1 MEIRKVQ
8 LTGKSTYTVSLPKTW
23 ANKVG
28 LHERA
33 QVTLSP
39 LPDGSIRVIPREQAK
54 TQKRKIYKIDT
65 FFGDALARQIIAIY
79 IAGYEM
85 IELKAERISSE
96 QRKIIR
102 DLTYRLIGTEIVEE
116 TAKSVVIQD
125 LLNPTELPVK
135 KALRRIHLIVES
147 MHMDAIKSL
156 ITDDAD
162 LANDV
167 IQRDGDVD
175 RLYLLIIKRLKK
187 MTESPYI
194 EGSDISTEDGLE
206 FYLAASSLERIAD
219 HAHKIAKSVLM
230 LSGNTIPDELLDDI
244 KVANDMSNKIVG
256 LAVDAFFKLDIALS
270 EESIQLKSKQ
280 TEILDR
286 LDKAI
291 FHLEAQLAVPLGTVV
306 DSMDRVGDYGVNIA
320 EVALDLAIAKSQ

>member
-28 LHERA
+28 LREKA

-39 LPDGSIRVIPREQAK
+39 LPDGSIRVAPREQAK
-54 TQKRKIYKIDT
+54 PQKRKIYKIDT
-65 FFGDALARQIIAIY
+65 FFGDALARQIIGIY
-79 IAGYEM
+79 IAGYEI
-85 IELKAERISSE
+85 IELKADRITSE

-102 DLTYRLIGTEIVEE
+102 DMTYRLIGTEIVEE

-156 ITDDAD
+156 IKDDAD

-194 EGSDISTEDGLE
+194 EGSDVSTEDGLE
-206 FYLAASSLERIAD
+206 YYLAASSLERIAD
-219 HAHKIAKSVLM
+219 HAHKIAKSALM
-230 LSGNTIPDELLDDI
+230 LSGNTVPEELFGDI

-256 LAVDAFFKLDIALS
+256 LAVDAFFKLDITLA

-286 LDKAI
+286 LDKSALR
-291 FHLEAQLAVPLGTVV
+291 LEAQLAVLLGTVI

-320 EVALDLAIAKSQ
+320 EVALDLTIAKSL

>member
-28 LHERA
+28 LRERA

-39 LPDGSIRVIPREQAK
+39 LPDGSIRVIPGEQGK
-54 TQKRKIYKIDT
+54 TQKRKIYKIDA

-79 IAGYEM
+79 IAGYEI
-85 IELKAERISSE
+85 IELKAERIRSE
-96 QRKIIR
+96 QRKTIR
-102 DLTYRLIGTEIVEE
+102 DLTHRLIGTEIVEE

-135 KALRRIHLIVES
+135 KALRRMYLIVES

-156 ITDDAD
+156 IKDDAD

-167 IQRDGDVD
+167 IQRDGDID

-194 EGSDISTEDGLE
+194 EDSDISTEEGLE

-230 LSGNTIPDELLDDI
+230 LSGNTIPEELLGDI
-244 KVANDMSNKIVG
+244 QVANDMSNKVVG
-256 LAVDAFFKLDIALS
+256 LAVDALFKRDIALA

-320 EVALDLAIAKSQ
+320 EVALDLAIAKPP

>member
-28 LHERA
+28 LHEKA

-39 LPDGSIRVIPREQAK
+39 LPDGSMRVAPREQTK
-54 TQKRKIYKIDT
+54 PQKRRTYKIDT
-65 FFGDALARQIIAIY
+65 FFGDTLARQIIAIY
-79 IAGYEM
+79 IAGYE
-85 IELKAERISSE
+85 IVELKAERISSE
-96 QRKIIR
+96 QRKVIR
-102 DLTYRLIGTEIVEE
+102 DMTYRLIGTEIVEE

-135 KALRRIHLIVES
+135 KALRRIYLIVES

-156 ITDDAD
+156 IRDDAD

-175 RLYLLIIKRLKK
+175 RLYLLIVKRLKK

-194 EGSDISTEDGLE
+194 EGSDISVEDGLE

-219 HAHKIAKSVLM
+219 HAHKIAKCALM
-230 LSGNTIPDELLDDI
+230 LSGNSIPDELFRDI
-244 KVANDMSNKIVG
+244 EVANDMSNKIVG
-256 LAVDAFFKLDIALS
+256 LAVDAFFKLDIALA
-270 EESIQLKSKQ
+270 EESIQRKSQQ

-286 LDKAI
+286 LDKSI
-291 FHLEAQLAVPLGTVV
+291 FRLEAQIAVLLGTVV

-320 EVALDLAIAKSQ
+320 EVALDLAIVKSL

>member
-28 LHERA
+28 LREKA

-39 LPDGSIRVIPREQAK
+39 LPDGSIRVAPREQAK
-54 TQKRKIYKIDT
+54 PQKRKIYKIDT
-65 FFGDALARQIIAIY
+65 FFGDTPARQIIGIY
-79 IAGYEM
+79 IAGYEI
-85 IELKAERISSE
+85 IELKADRITSE

-102 DLTYRLIGTEIVEE
+102 DMTYRLIGTEIVEE

-156 ITDDAD
+156 IKDDAD

-194 EGSDISTEDGLE
+194 EGSDVSTEDGLE
-206 FYLAASSLERIAD
+206 YYLAASSLERIAD
-219 HAHKIAKSVLM
+219 HAHKIAKSALM
-230 LSGNTIPDELLDDI
+230 LSGNTVPEELFGDI

-256 LAVDAFFKLDIALS
+256 LAVDAFFKLDITLA

-280 TEILDR
+280 AEILDR
-286 LDKAI
+286 LDKSALR
-291 FHLEAQLAVPLGTVV
+291 LEAQLAVLLGTVI

-320 EVALDLAIAKSQ
+320 EVALDLTIAKSL